1 MTQVTILVVAVA
13 VLMAGCSSGTTD
25 TTTTVTTVTATTT
38 VTTTA
43 PATTVAPV
51 PVRAEPLF
59 GVSSAIVSHET
70 TQDISVWAPDA
81 EGSWPVVYLL
91 HGYQGSGQDL
101 VETATGLASQ
111 GVVVFAADY
120 RSTAE
125 QYIEQDAECG
135 WRYVVSIA
143 DEYGG
148 DLDQPITFVGD
159 SMGASLVLEGG
170 LNDAVYGPG
179 GTYDGCFTGAPRPDV
194 IVPIAG
200 CHYGPDGQ
208 ESEFDL
214 TGWDNLDADLVLVVG
229 EDDVVCPVRQSEEAA
244 AALRSSG
251 YDATLVVV
259 PGGNHNNV
267 VFYDVVDGEWVI
279 VPNDPVGQ
287 VVVQTILDAINAAK
301 P

>member
-1 MTQVTILVVAVA
+1 MTV
-13 VLMAGCSSGTTD
+13 
-25 TTTTVTTVTATTT
+25 
-38 VTTTA
+38 
-43 PATTVAPV
+43 
-51 PVRAEPLF
+51 
-59 GVSSAIVSHET
+59 VSHES

-81 EGSWPVVYLL
+81 EGSWPVVYAV
-91 HGYQGSGQDL
+91 HG
-101 VETATGLASQ
+101 TGADRSRWDVVGPALASQ

-120 RSTAE
+120 RSTEE
-125 QYIEQDAECG
+125 QYVEQDAECG
-135 WRYVVSIA
+135 WRYAVSIA

-159 SMGASLVLEGG
+159 SMGASLVLTGG

-200 CHYGPDGQ
+200 CHYGHDGQ
-208 ESEFDL
+208 QSEFDL
-214 TGWDNLDADLVLVVG
+214 AGWGNLDADLVLVVG
-229 EDDVVCPVRQSEEAA
+229 EDDVVCPVWQSEEAT
-244 AALRSSG
+244 AALRSAG
-251 YDATLVVV
+251 YDANLVVI

-287 VVVQTILDAINAAK
+287 VVVQTILDAINAAQS
-301 P
+301 

>member
-1 MTQVTILVVAVA
+1 MRRVTVLLVAA
-13 VLMAGCSSGTTD
+13 AMLAAGCSSGATD
-25 TTTTVTTVTATTT
+25 TTYTSTT
-38 VTTTA
+38 VTTTTT
-43 PATTVAPV
+43 ATTVAPV
-51 PVRAEPLF
+51 PVGAEPLF

-101 VETATGLASQ
+101 VETAAGLASQ

-135 WRYVVSIA
+135 WRYAVSIA

-159 SMGASLVLEGG
+159 SMGASLVLVGG
-170 LNDAVYGPG
+170 LNDALYGPG

-200 CHYGPDGQ
+200 CHYGHDGQ
-208 ESEFDL
+208 QSEFDV
-214 TGWDNLDADLVLVVG
+214 TGWDNLDAALVLVVG
-229 EDDVVCPVRQSEEAA
+229 EDDVVCPAWQSEEAV
-244 AALRSSG
+244 AALQSAG
-251 YDATLVVV
+251 YDADLVVV

-279 VPNDPVGQ
+279 VPNDPVGH
-287 VVVQTILDAINAAK
+287 VVVQTILDAINAAQS
-301 P
+301 

>member
-1 MTQVTILVVAVA
+1 MRRTNMTHVTVLLVAVM
-13 VLMAGCSSGTTD
+13 VLMAGCSSGATD
-25 TTTTVTTVTATTT
+25 TTTTLIT
-38 VTTTA
+38 VTTA
-43 PATTVAPV
+43 PPMITVAPG
-51 PVRAEPLF
+51 PVRTGPPFE
-59 GVSSAIVSHET
+59 VSSTIVSHET

-81 EGSWPVVYLL
+81 EGSWPIVYLL

-125 QYIEQDAECG
+125 QYIEHDAECG
-135 WRYVVSIA
+135 WRYAVSIA

-148 DLDQPITFVGD
+148 DLDQPVTFVGD
-159 SMGASLVLEGG
+159 SMGASLVLTGG
-170 LNDAVYGPG
+170 LTNSVYGPD
-179 GTYDGCFTGAPRPDV
+179 GTYDECFIGAPRPDV

-200 CHYGPDGQ
+200 CHYGHDGEQ
-208 ESEFDL
+208 SEFDL

-229 EDDVVCPVRQSEEAA
+229 EDDVVCPAWQSEEATT
-244 AALRSSG
+244 ALRSAG
-251 YDATLVVV
+251 YEANLVVV

-279 VPNDPVGQ
+279 VPNDPVGE
-287 VVVQTILDAINAAK
+287 VVVQTILDAINAAQS
-301 P
+301 